1 MRTFADIICSSA
13 VRRDAMIRDI
23 ALIMAG
29 SALVTLCAKIQLP
42 MLPVPVTM
50 QPFAVLLV
58 GATLGSRRGALAM
71 GAYLLQGVMGL
82 PVFALPA
89 AGLAY
94 FASPTAGYL
103 LAFPIAAFIVGR
115 LAERGWDR
123 RFCTA
128 VVAFALGQVVILALG
143 FAWLTVSMGVEQG
156 FATGVAPFLLGDLL
170 KVLLAA
176 AALPAGWH
184 VVRRVESGPDVGGGD
199 ACR

>member
-1 MRTFADIICSSA
+1 MRTYADLICPSA

-23 ALIMAG
+23 ALILAG
-29 SALVTLCAKIQLP
+29 SVLVTVCSKIQLP

-58 GATLGSRRGALAM
+58 GAALGSRRGALAM

-82 PVFALPA
+82 PVFALPV

-123 RFCTA
+123 RFGTA
-128 VVAFALGQVVILALG
+128 VAALALGQVVILAFG
-143 FAWLTVSMGVEQG
+143 FAWLMASLGVERA
-156 FATGVAPFLLGDLL
+156 FATGVAPFLLGDVL

-176 AALPAGWH
+176 TALPAGWH
-184 VVRRVESGPDVGGGD
+184 VVRRVEGHSDADSGQ
-199 ACR
+199 